1 MEDGGREGEGGSGTA
16 EEVATS
22 SPKNKRECFRCV
34 ATLAELNSFKMVS
47 NRAEAMNRLE
57 FIKIVFS
64 FTNSAAL

>member
-22 SPKNKRECFRCV
+22 SPKNKQEFFRCV
-34 ATLAELNSFKMVS
+34 ATLAELKSFKMVS

-57 FIKIVFS
+57 FIKRFFS
-64 FTNSAAL
+64 FPNSAAL